1 MIILLTY
8 LQGVLI
14 FLVLIC
20 NKPVLSRIQRR
31 VRGDT
36 ATGNTDGIQVTV
48 EQGDTALPVTLIQMA
63 VDQEQLSSSA
73 REREADTQM

>member
-1 MIILLTY
+1 MTY

-20 NKPVLSRIQRR
+20 NKPVLSMIQRR

-36 ATGNTDGIQVTV
+36 ATGNTNGIQVTL
-48 EQGDTALPVTLIQMA
+48 EQRDTALPVTLIQIA
-63 VDQEQLSSSA
+63 VDQVQLSSSA
-73 REREADTQM
+73 RDKENDTQM